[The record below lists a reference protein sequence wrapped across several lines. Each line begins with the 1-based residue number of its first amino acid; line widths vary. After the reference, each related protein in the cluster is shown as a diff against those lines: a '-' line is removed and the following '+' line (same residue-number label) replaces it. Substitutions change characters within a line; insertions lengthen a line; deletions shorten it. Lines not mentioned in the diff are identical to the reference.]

1 MNEIDRL
8 ITALTYLKHIADKK
22 HPPLET
28 ILEEISFK
36 LGVTIRELKES
47 KNKGLIN

>member
-22 HPPLET
+22 HPPLEIT
-28 ILEEISFK
+28 LEEISFK
-36 LGVTIRELKES
+36 LGVTIRELKEL
-47 KNKGLIN
+47 KNKGLI